1 MAKKP
6 STAFSH
12 ELDVGVKWK
21 VRMAHDPGA
30 DFLVLVGGVVVEN
43 DVDALAC
50 RNVSLKG
57 VEEADELLMPV
68 ALHVPSDAANSV
80 VVPCRL

>member
-1 MAKKP
+1 MP
-6 STAFSH
+6 
-12 ELDVGVKWK
+12 
-21 VRMAHDPGA
+21 HDPGA

-68 ALHVPSDAANSV
+68 SV
-80 VVPCRL
+80 